1 VTLRLDYALRSDVGH
16 VREGNED
23 SAYAGSRLIAV
34 ADGMGGHAAGEVASS
49 TVIGLLAHLDEDV
62 VGGDLPDALAEAV
75 LEANARLRE
84 MTALDGSLDGM
95 GTTVTAVLS
104 SGNRL
109 GVLHVGDSRAYL
121 LRDDEMVQITHD
133 HTLVQDLVDQGRIT
147 ADQAGSH
154 PQRSLLMRALDG
166 RDVEPD
172 VSVREARRGDRYL
185 LCTDGLSGVVT
196 DETILDALLLP
207 TPQEAVDRLVDLALK
222 GGGPDNVTVVVADVV
237 DDGVGY
243 SDHPLVGGAAA
254 EKGVVAGALVAS
266 DGAATGELD
275 TSAAG
280 RAAHYRRQA
289 SGFTDSDTD
298 TDPHGGFAADFE
310 SDLDA
315 GAQGDHDRRSRRR
328 GRKVA
333 VVAVVVAV
341 VVVAG
346 AAASWAYLR
355 TQYYVG
361 VDHDQVAVFQGVDGS
376 LAGVSLSSVQKRYMP
391 ISQLPEFARPQVREG
406 IPADSRA
413 DAEKIISNLAASQPS
428 PTPALAPTVTPTPRP
443 TRRPTPRPTIG
454 TPARATAGPERAAAA
469 VLPCL
474 TAASAARPPGC
485 AATTTR

>member
-1 VTLRLDYALRSDVGH
+1 MTLRLHYALRSDVGH

-62 VGGDLPDALAEAV
+62 AGGNLPDALAEA
-75 LEANARLRE
+75 LREANARLRE
-84 MTALDGSLDGM
+84 MTSRDGSLDGM

-104 SGNRL
+104 SGSRL

-172 VSVREARRGDRYL
+172 VMVREARRGDRYL
-185 LCTDGLSGVVT
+185 LCTDGLSGVVS
-196 DETILDALLLP
+196 DETIFDTLLLP

-237 DDGVGY
+237 DDGAAY
-243 SDHPLVGGAAA
+243 PDHPLVGGAAA
-254 EKGVVAGALVAS
+254 EKGVVAGAVAAS
-266 DGAATGELD
+266 DGASTGELD
-275 TSAAG
+275 TSAG

-289 SGFTDSDTD
+289 NLTD
-298 TDPHGGFAADFE
+298 TDPHGEFASDFE

-315 GAQGDHDRRSRRR
+315 GPSPERSRRSSKRR
-328 GRKVA
+328 GRKIA
-333 VVAVVVAV
+333 VVAGV
-341 VVVAG
+341 VVVLVAAG
-346 AAASWAYLR
+346 AAAGWAYLR

-361 VDHDQVAVFQGVDGS
+361 VDRDQVAVFQGVDTS

-391 ISQLPEFARPQVREG
+391 LAQLPEFARPQVREG
-406 IPADSRA
+406 IPADSRT
-413 DAEKIISNLAASQPS
+413 DAEKIIANLAANGATSTPTPS
-428 PTPALAPTVTPTPRP
+428 PTPTPTR
-443 TRRPTPRPTIG
+443 PRPTIG
-454 TPARATAGPERAAAA
+454 TPAKATAVPKKATAAA
-469 VLPCL
+469 LPCL
-474 TAASAARPPGC
+474 TVTAAGAARPPGC
-485 AATTTR
+485 VTTTIR